1 MVFKSSS
8 RIVVIALLFGAAAW
22 VLDAWLSSVLFPDAT
37 FVGLLTGD
45 FPERSI
51 YVRSVVVLLIVM
63 FGLVAG
69 TLMSRIEAGFE
80 EQQQG
85 TKATHRDREQELKQ
99 LNQEAI
105 GSLAGGFAHE
115 FNNIL
120 QAMMGSAYI
129 ADLQSGGE
137 GGPIHEHLRDIQIS
151 GARAAKLCDQMLT
164 FAGKKSV
171 LLKDIYVDRQL
182 KAIESSLKEITG
194 DLPLHFSLEAPDLI
208 MGGDAGLFRDL
219 LRNVLK
225 NAVEARGEHSIT
237 LEISTRRRTCSEQDF
252 GAVISGAP
260 LKAGEYVELSVKD
273 TGTGIAANVRD
284 RIFDPFYSTKFQG
297 RGLGLSEVMGIVRTF
312 SGGVSVTSALNAGT
326 TFTFLFPAR
335 AAEVSTGRLT
345 SSIPMPTGQG
355 LIWIVD
361 DELLITQTLQRV
373 LARWGFEVNTARSG
387 EDFLEA
393 FPDTAEACSC
403 ILLDLTMPGIGGV
416 EVHASLRKNFV
427 RIPVIIM
434 SGYNEEQSLAQFDP
448 ETIAGF
454 LHKPF
459 PLEAVE
465 EILRKVLSPDAWS
478 K

>member
-1 MVFKSSS
+1 MIFKTSS
-8 RIVVIALLFGAAAW
+8 RILVIALLFGAVAW

-37 FVGLLTGD
+37 FWELLTGD
-45 FPERSI
+45 FPDRSI
-51 YVRSVVVLLIVM
+51 YVRSVVVVLIVI

-69 TLMSRIEAGFE
+69 SLMSRLEADWEARHRGE
-80 EQQQG
+80 LE
-85 TKATHRDREQELKQ
+85 THQEREQLLKHQ
-99 LNQEAI
+99 NMEAI

-137 GGPIHEHLRDIQIS
+137 GSPIHEHLRDIQMS

-171 LLKDIYVDRQL
+171 LLKDIYVDKQL
-182 KAIESSLKEITG
+182 NAIEGLLRKTTG
-194 DLPLHFSLEAPDLI
+194 ELPLTFSLRAPDII

-219 LRNVLK
+219 FENVLK
-225 NAVEARGEHSIT
+225 NSVEARGEHAIT
-237 LEISTRRRTCSEQDF
+237 VEIATRYRTCVEEDIADF
-252 GAVISGAP
+252 MSGSLLTP
-260 LKAGEYVELSVKD
+260 GEYVEIVVKD
-273 TGTGIAANVRD
+273 TGTGIAANVKD

-312 SGGVSVTSALNAGT
+312 SGGVKVTSALNLGT

-335 AAEVSTGRLT
+335 LAEER
-345 SSIPMPTGQG
+345 SSKRSSSLPNPTGHG

-373 LARWGFEVNTARSG
+373 LTRWGFNVHTARSG
-387 EDFLEA
+387 EEFLDL
-393 FPDTAEACSC
+393 FPATAEDCSC
-403 ILLDLTMPGIGGV
+403 ILLDLTMPGIGGE
-416 EVHASLRKNFV
+416 EVHASLRNTYAN
-427 RIPVIIM
+427 IPVIVM
-434 SGYNEEQSLAQFDP
+434 SGYSEEQSLSKFESND
-448 ETIAGF
+448 IAGF

-459 PLEAVE
+459 PLESME
-465 EILRKVLSPDAWS
+465 EVLRKVLPQDCWS